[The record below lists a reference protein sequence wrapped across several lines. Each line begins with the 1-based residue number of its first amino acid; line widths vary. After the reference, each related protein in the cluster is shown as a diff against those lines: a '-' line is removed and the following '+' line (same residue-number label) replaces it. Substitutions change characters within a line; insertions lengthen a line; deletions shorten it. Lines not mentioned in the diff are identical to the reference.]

1 MHRREDGIGVFRCSD
16 DVSRAS
22 TRGVAA
28 EFDIRG
34 AFAGHEED
42 KTGERE
48 ARREACIREGVA
60 KRAMFT

>member
-22 TRGVAA
+22 ARDVAA

-34 AFAGHEED
+34 AFAGHED
-42 KTGERE
+42 KTGQRE

-60 KRAMFT
+60 KRAIFT